1 MNNIKRAIFTILFAI
16 SALQGYSQFKDTVDI
31 NLPTLD
37 YTTSKKYNIKDIKV
51 TGVKY
56 ISPELIISA
65 SGLNRGDSVYLPGD
79 YIANALQMLWT
90 QRYYSDIK
98 AIVETEGDDAYLE
111 IVLKERPR
119 VSIWNFTGTTKG
131 EQRELLERLNLR
143 ERTELSD

>member
-1 MNNIKRAIFTILFAI
+1 
-16 SALQGYSQFKDTVDI
+16 
-31 NLPTLD
+31 
-37 YTTSKKYNIKDIKV
+37 
-51 TGVKY
+51 
-56 ISPELIISA
+56 
-65 SGLNRGDSVYLPGD
+65 
-79 YIANALQMLWT
+79 MLWT

-143 ERTELSD
+143 ERTELSDYALKNSTDIIKKYYAEKAYLIA